1 MSRARDLRRQ
11 ENASAFVAEGLGDT
25 ALMAQR
31 ANTQRTIDVAPAA
44 LPNEPEIVAI
54 DPDPSDNTSSGLE
67 DIPRAKSINIGEKVL
82 GDLATTPRRSVVES
96 KPLVFAQQESV
107 VVPHSVKDDDSVKV
121 PHRAE
126 TKSEQAAVAP
136 GTPVVTPS
144 KPEVEPSVEP
154 PAAPSAGVEP
164 VAIDVSK
171 SEMSVRD
178 RFAQFAVLERKP
190 PPTGR
195 YTVHLTEEMYAAY
208 TVARGDVPITAWFIA
223 LVARYHDEVFK
234 ALPSTTP
241 LPQLGLIQKRV
252 YRKKTGPSYPF
263 FLWFS
268 TKTEVGRAQ
277 QALFE
282 ECKKS
287 ASTTTEYVVAI
298 LQAHLDDLSRSD
310 NNSAEP
316 EALQD

>member
-11 ENASAFVAEGLGDT
+11 ESASAFVAEGLGDT
-25 ALMAQR
+25 AVMAQR
-31 ANTQRTIDVAPAA
+31 ANTPRTIEVEPAA
-44 LPNEPEIVAI
+44 HPNDSEIVAI
-54 DPDPSDNTSSGLE
+54 DPGSSDTTSSKLE
-67 DIPRAKSINIGEKVL
+67 DPPRTKSINIGEKVL
-82 GDLATTPRRSVVES
+82 GDLATTPRKSVVES

-107 VVPHSVKDDDSVKV
+107 VVLHSVKV

-126 TKSEQAAVAP
+126 AESAEAAAAP
-136 GTPVVTPS
+136 VTPVTTLS
-144 KPEVEPSVEP
+144 KPEAKPPVEP
-154 PAAPSAGVEP
+154 PAAPSAGVGP
-164 VAIDVSK
+164 PATDIS
-171 SEMSVRD
+171 STEMSVRE
-178 RFAQFAVLERKP
+178 RFAQVAVLERKP

-223 LVARYHDEVFK
+223 LVARYHDEVFE

-282 ECKKS
+282 ECLKS
-287 ASTTTEYVVAI
+287 ASTVTEYVVAI
-298 LQAHLDDLSRSD
+298 LQAHLDDLQQLD
-310 NNSAEP
+310 AAVVKP
-316 EALQD
+316 DA